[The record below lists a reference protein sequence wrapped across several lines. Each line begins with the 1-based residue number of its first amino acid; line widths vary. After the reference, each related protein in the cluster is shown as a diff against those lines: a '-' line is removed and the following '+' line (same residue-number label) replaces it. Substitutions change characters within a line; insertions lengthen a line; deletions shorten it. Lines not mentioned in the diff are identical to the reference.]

1 MIIFFS
7 SCDRIQDSSISYD
20 ELAVSYN
27 LKKVVLRSVLLWYR
41 EGEVSDP
48 SFLEEVKI
56 SAIVWKWWI
65 YISITIVVFHLDRN

>member
-41 EGEVSDP
+41 EGGVNDTSI
-48 SFLEEVKI
+48 LEEVRKKERLSHNEFKLVLPYVYFI
-56 SAIVWKWWI
+56 
-65 YISITIVVFHLDRN
+65 

>member
-41 EGEVSDP
+41 EGGVNDTSI
-48 SFLEEVKI
+48 LEEVRKKERLSHNEFKLVLPYEYFI
-56 SAIVWKWWI
+56 
-65 YISITIVVFHLDRN
+65 